1 MIRAGQKVFVDT
13 GGWLALAL
21 SRDVYHQ
28 RAVDG
33 WTALQRSGARF
44 CTSVPV
50 IIETFTY
57 MDRKVDPGLARTWS
71 AGVRGQKDI
80 QVIECNSA
88 DLLQA
93 WPWLERRDLHKLSLV
108 DAISFVLLRKHR
120 IRHVLAFDTHFAQAG
135 FRSVA

>member
-1 MIRAGQKVFVDT
+1 MIRAGQRVFVDT

-21 SRDVYHQ
+21 ARDAFHE
-28 RAVDG
+28 RAAEA
-33 WTALQRSGARF
+33 WTALQRGGARF

-57 MDRKVDPGLARTWS
+57 LDRKIDPGLARTWS
-71 AGVRGQKDI
+71 AGVRGKNV
-80 QVIECNSA
+80 QVIECGSE
-88 DLLQA
+88 DLVQV

-108 DAISFVLLRKHR
+108 DAISFVLLRRHK

-135 FRSVA
+135 FRNVA

>member
-28 RAVDG
+28 RAVDS
-33 WTALQRSGARF
+33 WTALQRGGARF

-57 MDRKVDPGLARTWS
+57 LDRKVDPGLARTWS
-71 AGVRGQKDI
+71 AGVRGQKEV
-80 QVIECNSA
+80 QVIECSSG

-120 IRHVLAFDTHFAQAG
+120 IRQVLAFDTHFAQAG